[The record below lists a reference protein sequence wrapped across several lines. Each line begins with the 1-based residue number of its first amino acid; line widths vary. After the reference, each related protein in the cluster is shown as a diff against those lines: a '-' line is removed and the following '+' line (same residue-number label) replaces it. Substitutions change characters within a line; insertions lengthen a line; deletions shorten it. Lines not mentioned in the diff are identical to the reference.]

1 MNAHFDVNF
10 NIDSN
15 TKYKY
20 GFIGTEWDQGGCI
33 GPSGQRTGPQAV
45 RKAMQLAWNYVR
57 DNKIFD
63 IESNRVVDL
72 KDMKIVDY
80 GNIAD
85 YLVTDWQYT
94 NDKIAENVVK
104 VIRDGCI
111 PVVVGGDC
119 SVHYPVFKATHDTC
133 EGNVGVIYMDAHC
146 DFYND
151 LRCYGN
157 LSHGHPCGNIM
168 KLPRVKGENVI
179 HFGIR
184 AYEKPEFFDYI
195 QKHGSHV
202 MTPQTFYKLG
212 IENAA
217 RKALEILQN
226 KTEKFIIALDID
238 VFEACVAPGS
248 AGLETGGFSSFDLQ
262 EFLKILGPKAAG
274 FTLTEV
280 NQMTDSGGRT
290 AVLAGKLFNDFIIY
304 NYAAK

>member
-1 MNAHFDVNF
+1 MNANFDVNF
-10 NIDSN
+10 NLDSAA
-15 TKYKY
+15 THKY
-20 GFIGTEWDQGGCI
+20 GFIGTEWDLGGCI
-33 GPSGQRTGPQAV
+33 GPSGQRTGPMAV

-72 KDMKIVDY
+72 SDMKIIDY
-80 GNIAD
+80 GNITD

-94 NDKIAENVVK
+94 NDKIAENVSK

-119 SVHYPVFKATHDTC
+119 SIHYPALKATHDTC
-133 EGNVGVIYMDAHC
+133 EGDVGIIYMDAHC
-146 DFYND
+146 DFFND
-151 LRCYGN
+151 LARYGD

-184 AYEKPEFFDYI
+184 AYEKPIFYDYI
-195 QKHGSHV
+195 KEHGSHV

-212 IENAA
+212 IEAA
-217 RKALEILQN
+217 ANKALEILQN
-226 KTEKFIIALDID
+226 KTEKFIIAVDVD
-238 VFEACVAPGS
+238 VFETCVAPGS
-248 AGLETGGFSSFDLQ
+248 AGPEVGGFSSYDLQ
-262 EFLKILGPKAAG
+262 EFLKILAPKAAG

-280 NQMTDSGGRT
+280 NQMTDVGGRT
-290 AVLAGKLFNDFIIY
+290 AVLAAKLFNDYIIY